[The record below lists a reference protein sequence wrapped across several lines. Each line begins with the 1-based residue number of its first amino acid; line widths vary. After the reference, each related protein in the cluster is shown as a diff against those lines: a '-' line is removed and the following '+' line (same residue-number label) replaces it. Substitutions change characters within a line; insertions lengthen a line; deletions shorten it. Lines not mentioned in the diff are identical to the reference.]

1 MKAFLL
7 SLLLLIV
14 PCSLPAQISWSSIKS
29 SASALYNKSQYEV
42 PVTGRK
48 FTNLIPNDILYS
60 LCNDQYKKY
69 VQRGRSSNSKYKAQL
84 NRVAGRLRTAVTE
97 LYRQEGRSSELS
109 NFHWEFNV
117 LKSSDANA
125 FCMYGGKIA
134 VYEGMFSI
142 ATDDASLAVVLAH
155 EAAHAIAKHSAEQMT
170 KNIITAG
177 GVGLA
182 YAFIA
187 SSDMSDRKKSLAKA
201 MAVASATLASLK
213 FSRIDETEADRIGLI
228 LVALAGYN
236 PEAAI
241 PFWERMEAKSKLKTT
256 RDWFSTHP
264 SYANRIQN
272 IRSCMPEAKKY
283 YRK

>member
-1 MKAFLL
+1 MTLYL
-7 SLLLLIV
+7 CRLI
-14 PCSLPAQISWSSIKS
+14 
-29 SASALYNKSQYEV
+29 
-42 PVTGRK
+42 
-48 FTNLIPNDILYS
+48 IL
-60 LCNDQYKKY
+60 
-69 VQRGRSSNSKYKAQL
+69 
-84 NRVAGRLRTAVTE
+84 
-97 LYRQEGRSSELS
+97 
-109 NFHWEFNV
+109 
-117 LKSSDANA
+117 
-125 FCMYGGKIA
+125 
-134 VYEGMFSI
+134 
-142 ATDDASLAVVLAH
+142 
-155 EAAHAIAKHSAEQMT
+155 
-170 KNIITAG
+170 AG

-187 SSDMSDRKKSLAKA
+187 GSDMSDRKKSLAKA

-228 LVALAGYN
+228 LVALAGYD